1 MNNNPLTLP
10 KDFWRDEKYTDVLWI
25 ATPEGGGHEV
35 WIEVEDNRWL
45 FSSIMPMN
53 YPAVDVSVVEISRD
67 ELAAKLHHNCDG
79 WGAAKDGGVLEG
91 TLRLDDEG
99 TILSVKQIEELDA
112 GYAQK
117 LKALHEQRE
126 VKERQQFEERMELL
140 KGDGEKEEQQ

>member
-25 ATPEGGGHEV
+25 AMREEGGHEV

-45 FSSIMPMN
+45 HSSIMPMN
-53 YPAVDVSVVEISRD
+53 YPAVYVAVVEISRE

-79 WGAAKDGGVLEG
+79 WWAAKNGGVLSEV
-91 TLRLDDEG
+91 LRLDEEG
-99 TILSVKQIEELDA
+99 TILSVEQIEELDA

-117 LKALHEQRE
+117 LKALLE
-126 VKERQQFEERMELL
+126 
-140 KGDGEKEEQQ
+140 